1 LRIFMNRYSGKS
13 NSMTTKK
20 SLWIALGFSVG
31 VVIAG
36 SASVLADKNK
46 AAETTPNGL
55 PLNELRA
62 FAEVFERIGK
72 DYVETV
78 DDKAL
83 LENAIDGMLSNLDP
97 HSAYLKPDSFK
108 DMEESTKG
116 EFGGVGM
123 EVGMEDG
130 FVKVVAPIDDTPAFK
145 AGVKA
150 GDLVVRID
158 DTPVKGLSLQQAVE
172 KLRGKVGTDVQLTI
186 MRKSEDKPIII
197 KLTRAVIKVNSV
209 KQRLL
214 APNYG
219 YVRISQFQVK
229 TGTQMVEAIEKLA
242 KENAAPLKGLVLD
255 LRNNPGGVLNAAVEV
270 SDALLEKG
278 LIVYT
283 EGRVKDSEM
292 RFSATRGD
300 VLNGVPV
307 VVLINEGSASASE
320 IVAGALQDNGR
331 AVIAGRTSFGKGS
344 VQSVI
349 PLNNG
354 AAIKLTTARYFTPN
368 GRSIQAEGIVP
379 DVKIEQ
385 VKVDLM
391 DKALERVKEADL
403 NRHLSNPK
411 DKDEK
416 SAKDAAK
423 EKSDSKT
430 NDEAKNKEE
439 ESLVTKDYELYE
451 AFNLLKAM
459 TVLKR

>member
-1 LRIFMNRYSGKS
+1 MKA
-13 NSMTTKK
+13 KK
-20 SLWIALGFSVG
+20 SLWVVVGFSLGLLV
-31 VVIAG
+31 AG
-36 SASVLADKNK
+36 SASVLADKVDNK
-46 AAETTPNGL
+46 SAEKASSNGL

-72 DYVETV
+72 DYVEPV

-97 HSAYLKPDSFK
+97 HSAYLRPDSFK

-130 FVKVVAPIDDTPAFK
+130 FVKVVAPIDDTPAYK
-145 AGVKA
+145 AGIKA

-158 DTPVKGLSLQQAVE
+158 DTPVKGLTLQQAVE
-172 KLRGKVGTDVQLTI
+172 KLRGKAGTDVQLTV
-186 MRKSEDKPIII
+186 MRKSETKPLII

-214 APNYG
+214 APDYG

-229 TGTQMVEAIEKLA
+229 TGSQLLEGIDKLV
-242 KENAAPLKGLVLD
+242 KENKHPLKGLVLD

-270 SDALLEKG
+270 SDAFLNSG

-283 EGRVKDSEM
+283 EGRVKDAEM
-292 RFSATRGD
+292 RFSATQGD
-300 VLNGVPV
+300 VLNGVPM

-320 IVAGALQDNGR
+320 IVAGALQDNKR

-354 AAIKLTTARYFTPN
+354 AAIKLTTARYFTPS

-379 DVKIEQ
+379 DVTIEQ
-385 VKVDLM
+385 VKVGLLDQS
-391 DKALERVKEADL
+391 AERIKEADL
-403 NRHLSNPK
+403 ERHLANPN
-411 DKDEK
+411 EK
-416 SAKDAAK
+416 TAKAGKEGGASATDAVSGSSEDA
-423 EKSDSKT
+423 
-430 NDEAKNKEE
+430 
-439 ESLVTKDYELYE
+439 LVNKDYELYE
-451 AFNLLKAM
+451 TLNLLKAM
-459 TVLKR
+459 TVLKQQ

>member
-1 LRIFMNRYSGKS
+1 
-13 NSMTTKK
+13 MTGKK

-46 AAETTPNGL
+46 ASETTPNGL

-197 KLTRAVIKVNSV
+197 KLTRAIIKVNSV
-209 KQRLL
+209 KHRLL

-229 TGTQMVEAIEKLA
+229 TGSQMVEAVEKLT
-242 KENAAPLKGLVLD
+242 KENANPLKGLVLD

-283 EGRVKDSEM
+283 EGRVKDAEM

-354 AAIKLTTARYFTPN
+354 AAIKLTTARYFTPS

-385 VKVDLM
+385 LKVDLM

-403 NRHLSNPK
+403 NRHLSNAKTK
-411 DKDEK
+411 DDKP
-416 SAKDAAK
+416 AKGVDKNKVDAASTSETK
-423 EKSDSKT
+423 E
-430 NDEAKNKEE
+430 KEE
-439 ESLVTKDYELYE
+439 ESLVMKDYELYE

>member
-1 LRIFMNRYSGKS
+1 MAN
-13 NSMTTKK
+13 KK
-20 SLWIALGFSVG
+20 TLWIALGFSVG
-31 VVIAG
+31 IIVSG
-36 SASVLADKNK
+36 SASVWADRVAKK
-46 AAETTPNGL
+46 SDTEEGGL
-55 PLNELRA
+55 PLAELRA

-97 HSAYLKPDSFK
+97 HSAYLKADSFK
-108 DMEESTKG
+108 DMEETTKG

-145 AGVKA
+145 AGIKS
-150 GDLVVRID
+150 GDLVVKID
-158 DTPVKGLSLQQAVE
+158 EAPVKGLTLQQAVE
-172 KLRGKVGTDVQLTI
+172 KLRGKAGTDVQLTI
-186 MRKSEDKPIII
+186 MRKSEDKPLII

-214 APNYG
+214 GVGYG
-219 YVRISQFQVK
+219 YVRISQFQVR
-229 TGTQMVEAIEKLA
+229 TGAQVVEGVEKLV
-242 KENAAPLKGLVLD
+242 KENGAPLKGLVLD

-283 EGRVKDSEM
+283 EGRVKDSDM
-292 RFSATRGD
+292 RFSATKGD
-300 VLNGVPV
+300 ILNGVPV
-307 VVLINEGSASASE
+307 IVLINEGSASASE

-344 VQSVI
+344 VQSII
-349 PLNNG
+349 PLQNG

-368 GRSIQAEGIVP
+368 GNSIQAKGIVP

-385 VKVDLM
+385 VKVDLVE
-391 DKALERVKEADL
+391 KSGERVKEADL
-403 NRHLSNPK
+403 NKHLSNPNASKEDKKGDKTDKPDAVVEDK
-411 DKDEK
+411 DKQ
-416 SAKDAAK
+416 
-423 EKSDSKT
+423 
-430 NDEAKNKEE
+430 
-439 ESLVTKDYELYE
+439 SLVNQDYELYE
-451 AFNLLKAM
+451 ALNLLKAM

>member
-1 LRIFMNRYSGKS
+1 MSG
-13 NSMTTKK
+13 KK
-20 SLWIALGFSVG
+20 SLWIALGFSIG

-36 SASVLADKNK
+36 SASVLADKSK
-46 AAETTPNGL
+46 SPETTPNGL

-172 KLRGKVGTDVQLTI
+172 KLRGKVGSDVQLTI
-186 MRKSEDKPIII
+186 MRKSEDKPIIV

-209 KQRLL
+209 KQRLI

-229 TGTQMVEAIEKLA
+229 TGTQMVEAVEKLT
-242 KENAAPLKGLVLD
+242 KENANPLKGLVLD

-270 SDALLEKG
+270 SDAFLEKG

-283 EGRVKDSEM
+283 EGRVKDAEM

-300 VLNGVPV
+300 VLSGVPV

-385 VKVDLM
+385 IKVDLM
-391 DKALERVKEADL
+391 DKSLERVKEADL

-411 DKDEK
+411 EKDEK
-416 SAKDAAK
+416 IAKETVKAKSDGKASADAKD
-423 EKSDSKT
+423 
-430 NDEAKNKEE
+430 KEE

>member
-1 LRIFMNRYSGKS
+1 MA
-13 NSMTTKK
+13 TKK

-46 AAETTPNGL
+46 TAETTPNGL

-229 TGTQMVEAIEKLA
+229 TGTQMVEAIEKLT

-292 RFSATRGD
+292 RFSASRGD

-416 SAKDAAK
+416 SAKEAAK

>member
-1 LRIFMNRYSGKS
+1 M
-13 NSMTTKK
+13 
-20 SLWIALGFSVG
+20 
-31 VVIAG
+31 
-36 SASVLADKNK
+36 
-46 AAETTPNGL
+46 
-55 PLNELRA
+55 
-62 FAEVFERIGK
+62 
-72 DYVETV
+72 
-78 DDKAL
+78 
-83 LENAIDGMLSNLDP
+83 
-97 HSAYLKPDSFK
+97 
-108 DMEESTKG
+108 
-116 EFGGVGM
+116 
-123 EVGMEDG
+123 
-130 FVKVVAPIDDTPAFK
+130 
-145 AGVKA
+145 
-150 GDLVVRID
+150 
-158 DTPVKGLSLQQAVE
+158 
-172 KLRGKVGTDVQLTI
+172 
-186 MRKSEDKPIII
+186 
-197 KLTRAVIKVNSV
+197 
-209 KQRLL
+209 
-214 APNYG
+214 
-219 YVRISQFQVK
+219 
-229 TGTQMVEAIEKLA
+229 
-242 KENAAPLKGLVLD
+242 
-255 LRNNPGGVLNAAVEV
+255 LNAAVEV

>member
-1 LRIFMNRYSGKS
+1 
-13 NSMTTKK
+13 MTTKK

-229 TGTQMVEAIEKLA
+229 TGTQMVEAIEKLT

-292 RFSATRGD
+292 RFSASRGD

-416 SAKDAAK
+416 SAKEAAK

>member
-1 LRIFMNRYSGKS
+1 
-13 NSMTTKK
+13 
-20 SLWIALGFSVG
+20 
-31 VVIAG
+31 
-36 SASVLADKNK
+36 
-46 AAETTPNGL
+46 
-55 PLNELRA
+55 
-62 FAEVFERIGK
+62 
-72 DYVETV
+72 
-78 DDKAL
+78 
-83 LENAIDGMLSNLDP
+83 
-97 HSAYLKPDSFK
+97 
-108 DMEESTKG
+108 
-116 EFGGVGM
+116 
-123 EVGMEDG
+123 MEDG

-145 AGVKA
+145 AGVKT

-197 KLTRAVIKVNSV
+197 KLTRAIIKVNSV

-229 TGTQMVEAIEKLA
+229 TGTQMVEAVEKLT
-242 KENAAPLKGLVLD
+242 KENANPLKGLVLD

-283 EGRVKDSEM
+283 EGRVKDAEM

-354 AAIKLTTARYFTPN
+354 AAIKLTTARYFTPS

-385 VKVDLM
+385 LKVDLM

-403 NRHLSNPK
+403 NRHLSNAKTK
-411 DKDEK
+411 DDKPVKGSDK
-416 SAKDAAK
+416 NKADAASTSETK
-423 EKSDSKT
+423 E
-430 NDEAKNKEE
+430 KEE
-439 ESLVTKDYELYE
+439 ESLVMKDYELYE

>member
-1 LRIFMNRYSGKS
+1 M
-13 NSMTTKK
+13 
-20 SLWIALGFSVG
+20 
-31 VVIAG
+31 VIAG
-36 SASVLADKNK
+36 SASVLADKSK
-46 AAETTPNGL
+46 APETTPNGL

-197 KLTRAVIKVNSV
+197 KLTRAIIKVNSV

-229 TGTQMVEAIEKLA
+229 TGTQMIEAVEKLT
-242 KENAAPLKGLVLD
+242 KENANPLKGLVLD

-270 SDALLEKG
+270 SDAFLEKG

-283 EGRVKDSEM
+283 EGRVKDAEM

-385 VKVDLM
+385 LKVDLM

-411 DKDEK
+411 EKDEK
-416 SAKDAAK
+416 IAKEAVKGKSDGKASGDAKD
-423 EKSDSKT
+423 
-430 NDEAKNKEE
+430 KEE

>member
-1 LRIFMNRYSGKS
+1 MMG
-13 NSMTTKK
+13 KK
-20 SLWIALGFSVG
+20 SLWIALGFSIG

-36 SASVLADKNK
+36 SASVLADKSK
-46 AAETTPNGL
+46 ASEASPNGL

-78 DDKAL
+78 DDRAL

-108 DMEESTKG
+108 DMEETTKG

-158 DTPVKGLSLQQAVE
+158 DTPVKGLTLQQAVE

-186 MRKSEDKPIII
+186 MRKSEDKPIIV

-229 TGTQMVEAIEKLA
+229 TGSQIVEAVEKLT
-242 KENAAPLKGLVLD
+242 KENANPLKGLVLD

-270 SDALLEKG
+270 SDAFLEKG

-283 EGRVKDSEM
+283 EGRVKDAQM
-292 RFSATRGD
+292 NFSATRGD
-300 VLNGVPV
+300 VVNGVPV

-354 AAIKLTTARYFTPN
+354 AAIKLTTARYFTPS

-385 VKVDLM
+385 LKVDLM

-403 NRHLSNPK
+403 NRHLSNAK
-411 DKDEK
+411 IKEDKP
-416 SAKDAAK
+416 AKDADKNNADAASTLQTK
-423 EKSDSKT
+423 E
-430 NDEAKNKEE
+430 KEE
-439 ESLVTKDYELYE
+439 ESLVMKDYELYE
-451 AFNLLKAM
+451 ALNLLKAM

>member
-1 LRIFMNRYSGKS
+1 MAN
-13 NSMTTKK
+13 KK
-20 SLWIALGFSVG
+20 TMWLALGFSVG
-31 VVIAG
+31 VIVSG
-36 SASVLADKNK
+36 SASVWADKVNK
-46 AAETTPNGL
+46 KADSDEGGL
-55 PLNELRA
+55 PLVELRA

-72 DYVETV
+72 DYVEAV

-97 HSAYLKPDSFK
+97 HSAYLKADSFK
-108 DMEESTKG
+108 DMEEATKG

-145 AGVKA
+145 AGIKS
-150 GDLVVRID
+150 GDLVVKID
-158 DTPVKGLSLQQAVE
+158 EAPVKGLTLQQAVE
-172 KLRGKVGTDVQLTI
+172 KLRGKAGTDVQLTI
-186 MRKSEDKPIII
+186 MRKSEDKPLII

-214 APNYG
+214 GAGYG
-219 YVRISQFQVK
+219 YVRISQFQVR
-229 TGTQMVEAIEKLA
+229 TGAQVVEGVEKLV
-242 KENAAPLKGLVLD
+242 KENGSPLKGLVLD

-283 EGRVKDSEM
+283 EGRVKDSDM
-292 RFSATRGD
+292 RFSATKGD
-300 VLNGVPV
+300 ILNGVPV
-307 VVLINEGSASASE
+307 IVLINEGSASASE

-344 VQSVI
+344 VQSII
-349 PLNNG
+349 PLQNG

-368 GRSIQAEGIVP
+368 GNSIQAKGIVP

-385 VKVDLM
+385 VKVDLVE
-391 DKALERVKEADL
+391 KSSERVKEADL
-403 NRHLSNPK
+403 NKHLSNPNASKEDKKGDKTDKPDAVVEDK
-411 DKDEK
+411 DKQ
-416 SAKDAAK
+416 
-423 EKSDSKT
+423 
-430 NDEAKNKEE
+430 
-439 ESLVTKDYELYE
+439 SLVNQDYELYE
-451 AFNLLKAM
+451 ALNLLKAM

>member
-1 LRIFMNRYSGKS
+1 MSG
-13 NSMTTKK
+13 KK
-20 SLWIALGFSVG
+20 SLWIALGFSIG

-36 SASVLADKNK
+36 SASVLADKSK
-46 AAETTPNGL
+46 SPETTPNGL

-172 KLRGKVGTDVQLTI
+172 KLRGKVGSDVQLTI
-186 MRKSEDKPIII
+186 MRKSEDKPIIV

-209 KQRLL
+209 KQRLI

-229 TGTQMVEAIEKLA
+229 TGTQMVEAVEKLT
-242 KENAAPLKGLVLD
+242 KENANPLKGLVLD

-270 SDALLEKG
+270 SDAFLEKG

-283 EGRVKDSEM
+283 EGRVKDAEM

-300 VLNGVPV
+300 VLSGVPV

-391 DKALERVKEADL
+391 DKSLERVKEADL

-411 DKDEK
+411 EKDEK
-416 SAKDAAK
+416 IAKETVKAKSDGKASADAKD
-423 EKSDSKT
+423 
-430 NDEAKNKEE
+430 KEE

>member
-1 LRIFMNRYSGKS
+1 
-13 NSMTTKK
+13 MTTKK

-229 TGTQMVEAIEKLA
+229 TGTQMVEAIEKLT

-292 RFSATRGD
+292 RFSASRGD

-416 SAKDAAK
+416 SAKEAAT

>member
-1 LRIFMNRYSGKS
+1 
-13 NSMTTKK
+13 MTTKK

>member
-1 LRIFMNRYSGKS
+1 MNTVLGKRQQ
-13 NSMTTKK
+13 MTSKK
-20 SLWIALGFSVG
+20 TLWIALGFSVG

-36 SASVLADKNK
+36 SASVLADKSK
-46 AAETTPNGL
+46 ATTETTPNGL

-186 MRKSEDKPIII
+186 MRKSEDKPIIV

-229 TGTQMVEAIEKLA
+229 TGTQLVEAVEKLT
-242 KENAAPLKGLVLD
+242 KENANPLKGLVLD

-270 SDALLEKG
+270 SDAFLEKG

-283 EGRVKDSEM
+283 EGRVKDAEM

-354 AAIKLTTARYFTPN
+354 AAIKMTTARYFTPN
-368 GRSIQAEGIVP
+368 GRSIQAQGIVP

-391 DKALERVKEADL
+391 DKAVERVKEADL

-416 SAKDAAK
+416 MAK
-423 EKSDSKT
+423 EATKDKGDVKLSSETK
-430 NDEAKNKEE
+430 DEEP
-439 ESLVTKDYELYE
+439 LVTKDYELYE
-451 AFNLLKAM
+451 AFNLLRAM
-459 TVLKR
+459 TVLKP

>member
-1 LRIFMNRYSGKS
+1 
-13 NSMTTKK
+13 MTTKK

-229 TGTQMVEAIEKLA
+229 TGTQMVEAIEKLT

-292 RFSATRGD
+292 RFSASRGD

-416 SAKDAAK
+416 SAKEAVK

>member
-1 LRIFMNRYSGKS
+1 MWL
-13 NSMTTKK
+13 
-20 SLWIALGFSVG
+20 ALGFSVG
-31 VVIAG
+31 VIVSG
-36 SASVLADKNK
+36 SASVWADKVNK
-46 AAETTPNGL
+46 KADSDEGGL
-55 PLNELRA
+55 PLVELRA

-72 DYVETV
+72 DYVEAV

-97 HSAYLKPDSFK
+97 HSAYLKADSFK
-108 DMEESTKG
+108 DMEEATKG

-145 AGVKA
+145 AGIKS
-150 GDLVVRID
+150 GDLVVKID
-158 DTPVKGLSLQQAVE
+158 EAPVKGLTLQQAVE
-172 KLRGKVGTDVQLTI
+172 KLRGKAGTDVQLTI
-186 MRKSEDKPIII
+186 MRKSEDKPLII

-214 APNYG
+214 GAGYG
-219 YVRISQFQVK
+219 YVRISQFQVR
-229 TGTQMVEAIEKLA
+229 TGAQVVEGVEKLV
-242 KENAAPLKGLVLD
+242 KENGSPLKGLVLD

-283 EGRVKDSEM
+283 EGRVKDSDM
-292 RFSATRGD
+292 RFSATKGD
-300 VLNGVPV
+300 ILNGVPV
-307 VVLINEGSASASE
+307 IVLINEGSASASE

-344 VQSVI
+344 VQSII
-349 PLNNG
+349 PLQNG

-368 GRSIQAEGIVP
+368 GNSIQAKGIVP

-385 VKVDLM
+385 VKVDLVE
-391 DKALERVKEADL
+391 KSNERVKEADL
-403 NRHLSNPK
+403 NKHLSNPNASKDDKKGEKTDKPDAVVEDK
-411 DKDEK
+411 DKQP
-416 SAKDAAK
+416 
-423 EKSDSKT
+423 
-430 NDEAKNKEE
+430 
-439 ESLVTKDYELYE
+439 LVNQDYELYE
-451 AFNLLKAM
+451 ALNLLKAM

>member
-1 LRIFMNRYSGKS
+1 MNQYSGKS

-416 SAKDAAK
+416 SAKEAAK

>member
-1 LRIFMNRYSGKS
+1 
-13 NSMTTKK
+13 MTNKK
-20 SLWIALGFSVG
+20 TLWLVLGFSVG
-31 VVIAG
+31 VIVSG
-36 SASVLADKNK
+36 SASVWADKAVK
-46 AAETTPNGL
+46 SHVTEDGGL
-55 PLNELRA
+55 PLVELRA

-72 DYVETV
+72 DYVEPV

-97 HSAYLKPDSFK
+97 HSAYLKADSFK
-108 DMEESTKG
+108 DMEETTKG

-145 AGVKA
+145 AGIKS
-150 GDLVVRID
+150 GDLVVKID
-158 DTPVKGLSLQQAVE
+158 EAPVKGLTLQQAVE

-186 MRKSEDKPIII
+186 MRKSEDKPLII

-214 APNYG
+214 GVGYG
-219 YVRISQFQVK
+219 YVRISQFQVR
-229 TGTQMVEAIEKLA
+229 TGAQVVEGVEKLV
-242 KENAAPLKGLVLD
+242 KENGSSLKGLVLD

-283 EGRVKDSEM
+283 EGRVKDSDM
-292 RFSATRGD
+292 RFSATKGD

-344 VQSVI
+344 VQSII
-349 PLNNG
+349 PLQNG

-368 GRSIQAEGIVP
+368 GNSIQAKGIVP

-385 VKVDLM
+385 VKVDLLE
-391 DKALERVKEADL
+391 KSNERVKEADL
-403 NRHLSNPK
+403 NKHLSNPTSTK
-411 DKDEK
+411 DDKKIAPIDTYEE
-416 SAKDAAK
+416 K
-423 EKSDSKT
+423 EKP
-430 NDEAKNKEE
+430 
-439 ESLVTKDYELYE
+439 LVNQDYELYE
-451 AFNLLKAM
+451 ALNLLKAM

>member
-1 LRIFMNRYSGKS
+1 MAS
-13 NSMTTKK
+13 KK

-31 VVIAG
+31 VIVAG
-36 SASVLADKNK
+36 SASVLADKVGSK
-46 AAETTPNGL
+46 AEATSEGGL
-55 PLNELRA
+55 PLAELRA

-72 DYVETV
+72 DYVEPV

-97 HSAYLKPDSFK
+97 HSAYLKADSFK
-108 DMEESTKG
+108 DMEETTKG

-130 FVKVVAPIDDTPAFK
+130 FIKVIAPIDDTPANK
-145 AGVKA
+145 AGIKA

-158 DTPVKGLSLQQAVE
+158 DVPVKGLTLQQAVD
-172 KLRGKVGTDVQLTI
+172 KLRGKAGTDVQLTV
-186 MRKSEDKPIII
+186 MRKSEDKPLII

-214 APNYG
+214 SADYG

-229 TGTQMVEAIEKLA
+229 TGTQLVDAIDKLT
-242 KENAAPLKGLVLD
+242 KENTRPLKGLVLD

-270 SDALLEKG
+270 SDALLDKG

-283 EGRVKDSEM
+283 EGRVKDSDM
-292 RFSATRGD
+292 RFSATKGD
-300 VLNGVPV
+300 VLNGAPV

-331 AVIAGRTSFGKGS
+331 ALIAGRTSFGKGS

-349 PLNNG
+349 PLQNG
-354 AAIKLTTARYFTPN
+354 AAIKLTTARYFTPS
-368 GRSIQAEGIVP
+368 GRSIQAEGITP

-385 VKVDLM
+385 VKVDVV
-391 DKALERVKEADL
+391 DKPLERVKEADL
-403 NRHLSNPK
+403 SRHLANPK
-411 DKDEK
+411 DDKDGK
-416 SAKDAAK
+416 TATKAADKDKVDTNATDAKQ
-423 EKSDSKT
+423 E
-430 NDEAKNKEE
+430 EA
-439 ESLVTKDYELYE
+439 LVTKDYELYE
-451 AFNLLKAM
+451 AQNLLKAM
-459 TVLKR
+459 TMSKR

>member
-1 LRIFMNRYSGKS
+1 M
-13 NSMTTKK
+13 
-20 SLWIALGFSVG
+20 
-31 VVIAG
+31 
-36 SASVLADKNK
+36 
-46 AAETTPNGL
+46 
-55 PLNELRA
+55 
-62 FAEVFERIGK
+62 
-72 DYVETV
+72 VE
-78 DDKAL
+78 
-83 LENAIDGMLSNLDP
+83 
-97 HSAYLKPDSFK
+97 
-108 DMEESTKG
+108 
-116 EFGGVGM
+116 
-123 EVGMEDG
+123 
-130 FVKVVAPIDDTPAFK
+130 
-145 AGVKA
+145 
-150 GDLVVRID
+150 
-158 DTPVKGLSLQQAVE
+158 AVE
-172 KLRGKVGTDVQLTI
+172 KLT
-186 MRKSEDKPIII
+186 
-197 KLTRAVIKVNSV
+197 
-209 KQRLL
+209 
-214 APNYG
+214 
-219 YVRISQFQVK
+219 
-229 TGTQMVEAIEKLA
+229 
-242 KENAAPLKGLVLD
+242 KENANPLKGLVLD

-270 SDALLEKG
+270 SDAFLEKG

-283 EGRVKDSEM
+283 EGRVKDAEM

-300 VLNGVPV
+300 VLSGVPV

-391 DKALERVKEADL
+391 DKSLERVKEADL

-411 DKDEK
+411 EKDEK
-416 SAKDAAK
+416 IAKETVKAKSDGKASADAKD
-423 EKSDSKT
+423 
-430 NDEAKNKEE
+430 KEE